1 MNLIALRISDKEI
14 IEYPIWIT
22 LLFLFIMKDH
32 YMLSIYLTFVIILS
46 FDVILFFNIQV
57 AL

>member
-1 MNLIALRISDKEI
+1 MNLIALRTSDKEI

-22 LLFLFIMKDH
+22 LFFLFIMKDH

>member
-1 MNLIALRISDKEI
+1 VNLIALRISDKEI